1 MTVYNGENYIKDQIE
16 SFLNQTLLPQEI
28 IISDD
33 CSSDKTLE
41 ILENY
46 KEEKKLHLKYLKM
59 RKI

>member
-1 MTVYNGENYIKDQIE
+1 MEKIILNQIE